1 MTQENQPTASEG
13 YTEIKA
19 DVNPNPPKTI
29 QDWRNQDISHLNHY
43 AVVNEGHM
51 WSRIDIGIERYG
63 AGQPGSLFKGDPLEH
78 AVEEVYDLPF
88 YLHYAKLQRDY
99 LIGLLEESARLFRD
113 IGHKMPGGYKMQEV
127 NQLKQRI
134 YDALANAQV
143 HIKKQ

>member
-1 MTQENQPTASEG
+1 MTQENQPTESEG
-13 YTEIKA
+13 YIEIKA
-19 DVNPNPPKTI
+19 DANPNPPKTI
-29 QDWRNQDISHLNHY
+29 QDWRNQDMDKLGDY
-43 AVVNEGHM
+43 ASQHGHEIYM
-51 WSRIDIGIERYG
+51 RMQVGIERYG

-134 YDALANAQV
+134 YDALADVQV